1 MNGMS
6 KELAVS
12 TIIRIEDLWKSYNGD
27 DGGET
32 SALRGLNLEI
42 GRGETAAVYG
52 RSGSGKSTLFNL
64 IAGLDRPT
72 RGTITIEGRDIHRM
86 SEADR
91 TRFRRS
97 RLGFVF
103 QFFNLIPTLTA
114 MENVTLPLEMLGLKP
129 QRARDVLREVGL
141 SGKEKR
147 YPHELSG
154 GEQQRVAIA
163 RAVVKDPVLILADE
177 PTGNLDTETGDQVL
191 ALLEQMSRNRG
202 TTLLLATHSNRT
214 SLIADRVLTMSDG
227 CIVEG
232 RGVKNGS

>member
-1 MNGMS
+1 MDS
-6 KELAVS
+6 
-12 TIIRIEDLWKSYNGD
+12 IIRIEDLWKSYNGE

-32 SALRGLNLEI
+32 AALRGLDLEV
-42 GRGETAAVYG
+42 GKGETVAIYG
-52 RSGSGKSTLFNL
+52 KSGSGKSTLFNL

-72 RGTITIEGRDIHRM
+72 RGTITLEGRDIHRM

-91 TRFRRS
+91 TQFRRS

-114 MENVTLPLEMLGLKP
+114 LENVALPLEMLGLEA
-129 QRARDVLREVGL
+129 QRARDTLQEVGL
-141 SGKEKR
+141 YGKEKR

-191 ALLEQMSRNRG
+191 ALLEKLSQSRG
-202 TTLLLATHSNRT
+202 TTLLLATHSGRT
-214 SLIADRVLTMSDG
+214 SLIASRVLTMSDG
-227 CIVEG
+227 RIAEG
-232 RGVKNGS
+232 HTPPDGS